1 MRLLG
6 GWQGRTKLAGQLVV
20 VVDVNPLAAT
30 SFALVGGRP
39 VAARAV
45 GVYPA
50 QAVLGRVIQ
59 RLSKPS
65 PLTVSQP
72 AQLVRT
78 RRVIPDKPCPRS
90 SEHASNHRADQSR
103 VEQNSDTP

>member
-6 GWQGRTKLAGQLVV
+6 SWQGRTKLAGQLVV

-39 VAARAV
+39 IAVGAV

-50 QAVLGRVIQ
+50 QAVLGRVM
-59 RLSKPS
+59 
-65 PLTVSQP
+65 
-72 AQLVRT
+72 
-78 RRVIPDKPCPRS
+78 
-90 SEHASNHRADQSR
+90 
-103 VEQNSDTP
+103 